1 MTNTDTPAS
10 TATEKPG
17 TPPDTDHSNLVHEE
31 LSANHE
37 DRMIR
42 TLHILIRA
50 SVRVLAAMMT
60 LVILWGVADVVY
72 VMWMKLVLSE
82 PRFLLT
88 VDDIFQLFG
97 AFLVVLIA
105 IEIFINI
112 RLYLGAETFPVQL
125 VTATALMAI
134 ARKVIVLDFTNTD
147 PVTILAIAAVVL
159 ALGLTHWL
167 LSKPSGERT
176 AVTDRSV

>member
-1 MTNTDTPAS
+1 MKPSS
-10 TATEKPG
+10 TTAESAPTA
-17 TPPDTDHSNLVHEE
+17 PDSARRHDHSDLVHEE
-31 LSANHE
+31 LSATHE

-42 TLHILIRA
+42 VLHIVIRA

-60 LVILWGVADVVY
+60 LVIIWGVADVVY
-72 VMWMKLVLSE
+72 VMWMKLLLSE

-88 VDDIFQLFG
+88 VNDIFQLFG

-134 ARKVIVLDFTNTD
+134 ARKVIILDFETTD
-147 PVTILAIAAVVL
+147 AMTILAIAAVVL

-167 LSKPSGERT
+167 LSKPDTGRDLQ
-176 AVTDRSV
+176 ARPPG

>member
-1 MTNTDTPAS
+1 MSKPRHEPAPSQPALTSPAS
-10 TATEKPG
+10 VRA
-17 TPPDTDHSNLVHEE
+17 VIHEE
-31 LSANHE
+31 LSAQHE
-37 DRMIR
+37 DPMIR
-42 TLHILIRA
+42 LLHIVIRL

-72 VMWMKLVLSE
+72 VMWLRLLGE
-82 PRFLLT
+82 PRWLLT
-88 VDDIFQLFG
+88 VNDLFQLFG

-134 ARKVIVLDFTNTD
+134 ARKVIVLDMETTD
-147 PVTILAIAAVVL
+147 ALTILAIAAVVL

-167 LSKPSGERT
+167 LSKPRETQSAT
-176 AVTDRSV
+176 AAEPV